1 MVLFK
6 KSVGVLLLLYLL
18 GLTAGQV
25 FALTHVDFNGYG
37 PGLGGLILV
46 LGTTLFVAYRLL
58 KHRFT
63 R

>member
-1 MVLFK
+1 LNQRPSLPFVYYK
-6 KSVGVLLLLYLL
+6 DALL

-25 FALTHVDFNGYG
+25 FALTHVDFSGYG